1 MKNTKI
7 LEMLN
12 NGEIEELKQLLS
24 SEIYANTLTGNR
36 TAKKRYAAM
45 KRYFAG
51 KSKDTREFMNKPGT
65 NISYNG
71 KKYNAFCDTYCAVL
85 TTEGIGTM
93 ETCNDYLNIVS
104 IFDIGKYKAES
115 ENLSINDLL
124 AEAKSKGY
132 KYLKKET
139 GANENFQYLLKY
151 KETFFKIGLIDKAF
165 SIIDDGN
172 IAEVIY
178 LGKKAPLHIK
188 TDIGEAI
195 ILPVA
200 VKEENID
207 DSKIIIE
214 R

>member
-24 SEIYANTLTGNR
+24 SEIYANTLKGNG
-36 TAKKRYAAM
+36 TTKKRYTAM

-93 ETCNDYLNIVS
+93 ETCNDYLNIVG
-104 IFDIGKYKAES
+104 IFDIGKYKADTNS
-115 ENLSINDLL
+115 MLMLDM
-124 AEAKSKGY
+124 AE
-132 KYLKKET
+132 
-139 GANENFQYLLKY
+139 
-151 KETFFKIGLIDKAF
+151 
-165 SIIDDGN
+165 
-172 IAEVIY
+172 
-178 LGKKAPLHIK
+178 
-188 TDIGEAI
+188 
-195 ILPVA
+195 
-200 VKEENID
+200 
-207 DSKIIIE
+207 
-214 R
+214 